1 MGQINWIAPQ
11 TTAMANGPQRTCP
24 MFKSKEQLEE
34 DEEARRW
41 PHVVHRTTRIRSQQ
55 QGEQVLPEAYAPK
68 NGIVDLHH
76 DSPALLLRRLS
87 VILCHTSEANDRHEA
102 EAKVAMRLSLE
113 G

>member
-41 PHVVHRTTRIRSQQ
+41 PHVVHRTTRIRSQ
-55 QGEQVLPEAYAPK
+55 
-68 NGIVDLHH
+68 
-76 DSPALLLRRLS
+76 
-87 VILCHTSEANDRHEA
+87 
-102 EAKVAMRLSLE
+102 
-113 G
+113 